1 MGTLTEEILTG
12 TTTLTGVTDVT
23 GASSDDSGSGFI
35 FSTGGEVA
43 SGISFTSVGSA
54 GDGGIGID
62 EPDRSRGIILVYLRY
77 TAVGFT
83 DS

>member
-1 MGTLTEEILTG
+1 MGTFTEGILTG

-23 GASSDDSGSGFI
+23 GASSDDSGSGFT
-35 FSTGGEVA
+35 FSTGGVA

-62 EPDRSRGIILVYLRY
+62 EPDRSRGITLVYLRY